1 MRAVVAD
8 GFGEAW
14 ALREVPDP
22 TPGPRDLLVQVEASG
37 ICYTDVQQL
46 ENPAYS
52 GAFPRI
58 PGHEPVG
65 KIVAVGDDV
74 SEWSVGERVG
84 VAYAQRW
91 CGYCHHCTGGYYEH
105 CSQISQTGITV
116 DGGHAELMVMD
127 AGAAVGIPAALDPID
142 AAPILCAGFTV
153 YSGICDS
160 ELRPGERCA
169 VVGVGG
175 LGHLGIQ
182 YAAALGAEV
191 LAVTSAVGQATRAR
205 GARSCPGSGG
215 KRSGGGCRART
226 ARGRRRHLAHRQPR
240 RKGHHERAAELRPA
254 LDDGCQRIRR
264 RDHSARDD
272 LQEDEDHGLES
283 GTQTCGSTRSW
294 NFTPGAAP
302 EPRPRRTG
310 STTLSTPTTACEA
323 ELRATGPFWFR
334 RPPSR

>member
-1 MRAVVAD
+1 M
-8 GFGEAW
+8 
-14 ALREVPDP
+14 
-22 TPGPRDLLVQVEASG
+22 QVEASG

-84 VAYAQRW
+84 VAYAQR
-91 CGYCHHCTGGYYEH
+91 GGADTAITARASYYEH
-105 CSQISQTGITV
+105 CSQMLQTGITV

-127 AGAAVGIPAALDPID
+127 AGAAVRIPDTLDPID

-191 LAVTSAVGQATRAR
+191 LAVTSAVDKQRELAELGATQVVVANAAEV
-205 GARSCPGSGG
+205 GAA
-215 KRSGGGCRART
+215 ART

-264 RDHSARDD
+264 R
-272 LQEDEDHGLES
+272 
-283 GTQTCGSTRSW
+283 
-294 NFTPGAAP
+294 
-302 EPRPRRTG
+302 EPR
-310 STTLSTPTTACEA
+310 
-323 ELRATGPFWFR
+323 RAR
-334 RPPSR
+334 

>member
-52 GAFPRI
+52 GAFPRV

-65 KIVAVGDDV
+65 TIVAVGDDV

-105 CSQISQTGITV
+105 CGQISQTGITV

-160 ELRPGERCA
+160 ALCPGERCA
-169 VVGVGG
+169 VVGIGG

-191 LAVTSAVGQATRAR
+191 LAVTSAVDKQRELAELGAAQVVVANAAEVGAELERLGGVDVILHTGNRVGKDIMRGLRNYGRLSMMGVSESVVETTPREMIFKKMRIMGSSQGPRRRLHEVLELHAR
-205 GARSCPGSGG
+205 SGARTKTETYGLDDALNAYDRV
-215 KRSGGGCRART
+215 RSGTTRYRAVLVPT
-226 ARGRRRHLAHRQPR
+226 AA
-240 RKGHHERAAELRPA
+240 
-254 LDDGCQRIRR
+254 
-264 RDHSARDD
+264 
-272 LQEDEDHGLES
+272 
-283 GTQTCGSTRSW
+283 
-294 NFTPGAAP
+294 
-302 EPRPRRTG
+302 
-310 STTLSTPTTACEA
+310 
-323 ELRATGPFWFR
+323 
-334 RPPSR
+334 